1 MPALPP
7 PPTRDPL
14 HRILHKLSR
23 VASTSS
29 LPDLSRSPSTTS
41 SSSSSAKSMSNSSS
55 PSGKKA
61 YVVDMEG
68 PLCVLEGSSWTP
80 GAAQSAPADKPRWTK
95 RYCQLVGATLYIYD
109 AGQSDDLWVDK
120 VELSVPPTSTEAKL
134 LCSTSSTSFTL
145 PRHLFSR
152 PGRKILSFGHG
163 SIALSERLHFKAAT
177 VTEAKAWIDAFA
189 AIITPSLAKKRRV
202 QDTPPQASASTAPT
216 QPTCSTEHSNRASP
230 TTSNQSQPNLLADDT
245 VAVADQVATTYVVTL
260 PSLPPAKVLHIVLV
274 RHGHYVNA
282 HSKHA
287 LDSDQVLSHIGRRQA
302 DCAGRHLRHQLVT
315 GSSSRHDPVLLHSD
329 MERAV
334 ETAAIISGYFPDSCL
349 TPTPLLREGWPG
361 APSKTTLAVHAASD
375 EVGEEARVASTAPS
389 PEAQAA
395 EDRRLDMAFQAT
407 FALEDTDQDN
417 DRGRASLDPEEVH
430 HGAAAAFGT
439 TNCRVVVCH
448 ANLIR
453 YFLCRA
459 MGVSAA
465 GVWGAFEINHC
476 GITRIDVSST
486 GACKILAVNE
496 CGHLPQTLLTSS
508 TDHL

>member
-1 MPALPP
+1 MAKPVATLARWSDQQNLSISCRHYHHRRRGMRGSLVVDVRQRPCGC
-7 PPTRDPL
+7 RDPL

-55 PSGKKA
+55 PSGKKS

-95 RYCQLVGATLYIYD
+95 VVFIFRRDHT
-109 AGQSDDLWVDK
+109 
-120 VELSVPPTSTEAKL
+120 
-134 LCSTSSTSFTL
+134 
-145 PRHLFSR
+145 
-152 PGRKILSFGHG
+152 
-163 SIALSERLHFKAAT
+163 RLHFKAAT